1 MSNISA
7 YLTKQLLKELSHYL
21 DVVDEMRQE
30 HDLPANIYEMQSRQ
44 ALEELILLHYGTYWI
59 VSWSDS
65 AYQ

>member
-30 HDLPANIYEMQSRQ
+30 HDLPANVYEMQSRQ
-44 ALEELILLHYGTYWI
+44 ALEELILLHYGTY
-59 VSWSDS
+59 
-65 AYQ
+65 